1 MKDCTY
7 VTPGAFA
14 IATFKAPSKGGGR
27 GGRPKRKLERLANV
41 HTVNFSNPNFQNKS
55 HFCVFVF
62 IFQTLRLNDHVRNP
76 KKNSPNC
83 PKSKHTKL
91 GHSGNIESYFFI

>member
-27 GGRPKRKLERLANV
+27 GGRPKRKLERGANT
-41 HTVNFSNPNFQNKS
+41 HTYL
-55 HFCVFVF
+55 H
-62 IFQTLRLNDHVRNP
+62 FQTHITLATALVLMPVPWGTFLFRLGLFPINALTP
-76 KKNSPNC
+76 P
-83 PKSKHTKL
+83 
-91 GHSGNIESYFFI
+91 